1 MAFKFK
7 TKKRPTAAQA
17 FAGGFAQGAIKGLQ
31 EGAERSL
38 QDRLNQQ
45 EAFKEF
51 RKDFSQSINY
61 IDVSDEDR
69 KILRDAQSM
78 MLMGTLK
85 NKDEVVTHL
94 NAKSPNLGFKI
105 TGASA
110 PQVIGG
116 VTGGY
121 STLQFIDGKP
131 VVKQIT
137 DPVESPFSNQILLT
151 KTSPTGEVTKQ
162 LVDKSLLKD
171 PVVTKE
177 EQLSKTKK
185 AKTVEE
191 KQLELAQK
199 EVIKNATEEGISIV
213 GYMEKYDGQPEVE
226 LLKQLQKQEQEVVP
240 ESTSVQPATMGQE
253 GLTIVNPTT
262 GERLILKDGQWQ
274 PIK

>member
-17 FAGGFAQGAIKGLQ
+17 FAGGFAQGAFRGLQ

-38 QDRLNQQ
+38 QDRLDQQ

-51 RKDFSQSINY
+51 RKNFSQSINY

-110 PQVIGG
+110 PQVIGSA
-116 VTGGY
+116 TGGY
-121 STLQFIDGKP
+121 SAIQFKEGKP
-131 VVKQIT
+131 IVTKIT
-137 DPVESPFSNQILLT
+137 DPIRTIDKGVTPAEAR
-151 KTSPTGEVTKQ
+151 EVKLIT
-162 LVDKSLLKD
+162 DKVKDVSGSDRDWETIGLPSLNCIAL
-171 PVVTKE
+171 
-177 EQLSKTKK
+177 
-185 AKTVEE
+185 
-191 KQLELAQK
+191 
-199 EVIKNATEEGISIV
+199 
-213 GYMEKYDGQPEVE
+213 
-226 LLKQLQKQEQEVVP
+226 
-240 ESTSVQPATMGQE
+240 
-253 GLTIVNPTT
+253 
-262 GERLILKDGQWQ
+262 
-274 PIK
+274 

>member
-110 PQVIGG
+110 PEVIGG
-116 VTGGY
+116 VTSGY
-121 STLQFIDGKP
+121 STLQYIDGKP

-151 KTSPTGEVTKQ
+151 KTSRTGEVTKQ

-199 EVIKNATEEGISIV
+199 EVIRNATEEGISIE

-226 LLKQLQKQEQEVVP
+226 LLKQLQKQEQQVVP
-240 ESTSVQPATMGQE
+240 ESTSVQPAPMGQE

-262 GERLILKDGQWQ
+262 GERLRLKDGKWQ